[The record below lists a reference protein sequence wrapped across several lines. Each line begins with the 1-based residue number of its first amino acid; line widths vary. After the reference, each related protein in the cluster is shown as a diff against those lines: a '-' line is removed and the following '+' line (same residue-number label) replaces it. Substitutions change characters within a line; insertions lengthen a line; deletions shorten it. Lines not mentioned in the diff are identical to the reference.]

1 MGKEILAFYNIEIEK
16 TEVYWH
22 KSQNFLGKY

>member
-1 MGKEILAFYNIEIEK
+1 MGKEILTFCHIEIEK